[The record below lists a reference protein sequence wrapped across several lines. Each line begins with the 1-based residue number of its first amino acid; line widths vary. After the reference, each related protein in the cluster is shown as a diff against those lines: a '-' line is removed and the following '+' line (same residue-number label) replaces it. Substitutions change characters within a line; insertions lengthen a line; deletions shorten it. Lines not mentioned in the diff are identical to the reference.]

1 MSTPVLR
8 PFNCRRHGDR
18 TRPLLCQLTLR
29 RPLLFTALA
38 LALSG
43 PAWAQTETAPEPAC
57 TLVVDV
63 DTGKPIHV
71 SGDCDRR
78 HSPASTFKVS
88 LAVMGFDAGILV
100 DSMNPLWELP
110 EAVPGQLVGVR
121 LGTPTSWQQHSLVWY
136 SRELT
141 RTLGRARMEQYVLK
155 FAYGNKDASA
165 GIIGRPGTDSAWI
178 GGSLAISARE
188 QITFLRKLV
197 REELPVSVRAQ
208 QAAKAIIPR
217 YRTDAGWTVSGKT
230 GSTWT
235 YSRAWV
241 ADKNEPIG
249 WFVGWATQGDRDLV
263 FARVSVAQRAYGV
276 PMGLLVRKQFLDD
289 FDALVDNNP

>member
-1 MSTPVLR
+1 M
-8 PFNCRRHGDR
+8 
-18 TRPLLCQLTLR
+18 
-29 RPLLFTALA
+29 A

-43 PAWAQTETAPEPAC
+43 PAWTQTETAPEPAC

-78 HSPASTFKVS
+78 HSPASTFKVP

-141 RTLGRARMEQYVLK
+141 RTLGRARLEQYVLK

-188 QITFLRKLV
+188 QTTYLRKLV
-197 REELPVSVRAQ
+197 REELPVSARAQ

-217 YRTDAGWTVSGKT
+217 FRTDAGWAISGKT

-249 WFVGWATQGDRDLV
+249 WFVGWASLGNRNLV
-263 FARVSVAQRAYGV
+263 FARVSVGQRAYGV
-276 PMGLLVRKQFLDD
+276 PMGLLVRKQFLDE
-289 FDALVDNNP
+289 FDALVEGRP

>member
-1 MSTPVLR
+1 MTR
-8 PFNCRRHGDR
+8 PF
-18 TRPLLCQLTLR
+18 TRSYRYRLSWRGRSLPLSLGIVTGWV
-29 RPLLFTALA
+29 PLFTVSV
-38 LALSG
+38 LSLSA
-43 PAWAQTETAPEPAC
+43 PAWAQPEVPPAPAC
-57 TLVVDV
+57 TLVIDV
-63 DTGKPIHV
+63 DTGKPIHA

-78 HSPASTFKVS
+78 HSPASTFKVP

-110 EAVPGQLVGVR
+110 EAVTGQLVGVR

-141 RTLGRARMEQYVLK
+141 RTLGRSRLEQYVLK

-188 QITFLRKLV
+188 QTMFLRKLV

-208 QAAKAIIPR
+208 QAAKAIVPR
-217 YRTDAGWTVSGKT
+217 FRTDAGWAISGKT
-230 GSTWT
+230 GSTW
-235 YSRAWV
+235 
-241 ADKNEPIG
+241 DKNEPIG
-249 WFVGWATQGDRDLV
+249 WFVGWAALGNRNLV
-263 FARVSVAQRAYGV
+263 FARVSVGERPYGV
-276 PMGLLVRKQFLDD
+276 PMGLLVRKQFLDE
-289 FDALVDNNP
+289 FDALIDGKP

>member
-1 MSTPVLR
+1 MSRPVPR
-8 PFNCRRHGDR
+8 PFNCRRHGNR
-18 TRPLLCQLTLR
+18 TRPLP
-29 RPLLFTALA
+29 RPLPPRWSLLFTALA

-43 PAWAQTETAPEPAC
+43 PAWAQTEAAPEPAC

-78 HSPASTFKVS
+78 HSPASTFKVP

-141 RTLGRARMEQYVLK
+141 RTLGRARLEQYVLK

-188 QITFLRKLV
+188 QTTFLRKLV
-197 REELPVSVRAQ
+197 REELPVSARAQ

-217 YRTDAGWTVSGKT
+217 FRTGAGWAVSGKT

-249 WFVGWATQGDRDLV
+249 WFVGWATLGDRDLV
-263 FARVSVAQRAYGV
+263 FARVSVGQGAYGV

-289 FDALVDNNP
+289 FDALVDNTP